1 MMTTVDVPIMGQ
13 EGEVEWQMQLGNKLY
28 PETPVRSHSES
39 FYQLRKCLGV
49 QSSALNSFNI
59 DGQSYRRRRFVI
71 AMDTEAV
78 LQASF
83 SGKNTRAG
91 DLLNIKFEHLGTD
104 STKYA
109 HNMYVILHSDNIME
123 IRDSG
128 VVVYD

>member
-1 MMTTVDVPIMGQ
+1 MFGGSII
-13 EGEVEWQMQLGNKLY
+13 
-28 PETPVRSHSES
+28 RAS
-39 FYQLRKCLGV
+39 FFFY
-49 QSSALNSFNI
+49 I